1 MRKRDKQLAQGP
13 LEINEMATYKRKE
26 AAKENIMQA
35 QRGSQQMTPRKRAST
50 QPGGKKRAK
59 PGTKGEGDYFR
70 IVVRRKD
77 EFATFRYQDVGEK
90 GHILRLAGK
99 RSTGS
104 WDTQAWLISK
114 DDAHFENE
122 KLVADTDDARK
133 LLETLGSKPTHVEG
147 DVFEAKDRPIVPESR
162 KPTEAQQRARLENI
176 KKAQQARRLRIAK
189 KE

>member
-1 MRKRDKQLAQGP
+1 
-13 LEINEMATYKRKE
+13 MATDRQDK
-26 AAKENIMQA
+26 A
-35 QRGSQQMTPRKRAST
+35 QQGSQEMTSQEHAVP
-50 QPGGKKRAK
+50 QPKGRKRAK

-99 RSTGS
+99 RSSGS

-114 DDAHFENE
+114 GDAHMEGDTV
-122 KLVADTDDARK
+122 VADTEDARS
-133 LLETLGSKPTHVEG
+133 LIEGLGSVPAHVEG
-147 DVFEAKDRPIVPESR
+147 DVFEAKDRPNIPEKN

-176 KKAQQARRLRIAK
+176 KKAQQARRSGTGK
-189 KE
+189 KA

>member
-1 MRKRDKQLAQGP
+1 
-13 LEINEMATYKRKE
+13 
-26 AAKENIMQA
+26 
-35 QRGSQQMTPRKRAST
+35 MTPRKGALAR
-50 QPGGKKRAK
+50 PEGKKRAK

-70 IVVRRKD
+70 IVVRSKD

-99 RSTGS
+99 RSSGT

-114 DDAHFENE
+114 GDAHIESGTI
-122 KLVADTDDARK
+122 VADSDDARN
-133 LLETLGSKPTHVEG
+133 LIETLGSKPTHFEG
-147 DVFEAKDRPIVPESR
+147 DVFEAKDRPNVPESK

-176 KKAQQARRLRIAK
+176 KKAQQARRSRIAK